1 MYKNEEKTHKMYNM
15 RRKTGNKIRIKIT
28 FFRRNVKYVI
38 KNAS

>member
-28 FFRRNVKYVI
+28 VFRRNVKI
-38 KNAS
+38 CN